1 MTASKPHLAA
11 SISAVLPMGSLCSM
25 SAPPSSSARSISRLP
40 SLAASQAL
48 MRGSGSVSLSGTEL
62 AALLVSPAGLHTR
75 REHTA
80 DEVLLLMNDAEAA
93 AEGDE

>member
-11 SISAVLPMGSLCSM
+11 SISAVL
-25 SAPPSSSARSISRLP
+25 LP